1 MHIGRLLLLPLPYKL
16 DSVSP
21 FDFPFFYWVE
31 EMKRKE
37 GNEQKKKK
45 KGSICFLLS
54 ITQNLYMSFGEEE
67 KLKIIS
73 RQLIIP

>member
-45 KGSICFLLS
+45 RQHLFPFVYHSKLVHEFWGR
-54 ITQNLYMSFGEEE
+54 GEI
-67 KLKIIS
+67 KNYL
-73 RQLIIP
+73 